1 MSVVKPRG
9 LLRNDQPTEIEGNI
23 RELVRRESGA
33 IRQPGDISEQATDD
47 LSSLVHRVS
56 GESTREIDY
65 LIDGLK
71 GLRKKLD
78 DDGQRVRT
86 AEIAD
91 IYSLSQSVIQ
101 LTKIIS
107 EGVTHVKT
115 VPDAPTIGGE
125 AHSSAEARWVSTN
138 SV

>member
-9 LLRNDQPTEIEGNI
+9 LSRSDRSTEIEGSI
-23 RELVRRESGA
+23 RELVRREGGA

-78 DDGQRVRT
+78 DDGQRVQR
-86 AEIAD
+86 EIAE
-91 IYSLSQSVIQ
+91 YSSLSQSVIQ

-107 EGVTHVKT
+107 EGMTHVKT

-125 AHSSAEARWVSTN
+125 AHSSADGSLEEKT
-138 SV
+138 

>member
-1 MSVVKPRG
+1 MSILKPRG
-9 LLRNDQPTEIEGNI
+9 LSRSDRSAEIEGSI

-47 LSSLVHRVS
+47 LSSLVDRVS

-78 DDGQRVRT
+78 DDGQRVQR
-86 AEIAD
+86 EIAE
-91 IYSLSQSVIQ
+91 YSSLSQSVIQ

-107 EGVTHVKT
+107 EGMTHVKT

-125 AHSSAEARWVSTN
+125 AHSSADVSLEEQT
-138 SV
+138 

>member
-1 MSVVKPRG
+1 MSIVKPRG
-9 LLRNDQPTEIEGNI
+9 LSRNDQPTELEGNI
-23 RELVRRESGA
+23 RDLVRRESGA
-33 IRQPGDISEQATDD
+33 IRQPGDIREQATED

-78 DDGQRVRT
+78 DDGERVQR
-86 AEIAD
+86 EIAE
-91 IYSLSQSVIQ
+91 YSSLSQSVIQ

-107 EGVTHVKT
+107 EGMTHVKT
-115 VPDAPTIGGE
+115 VPDAPTIGAE
-125 AHSSAEARWVSTN
+125 AHSSAGVSLEEQT
-138 SV
+138 

>member
-1 MSVVKPRG
+1 MSIVKPRG
-9 LLRNDQPTEIEGNI
+9 LSRNDQRAEIEGNI

-33 IRQPGDISEQATDD
+33 IRQPGDVREQATDD

-78 DDGQRVRT
+78 DDGQRVQR
-86 AEIAD
+86 EIAE
-91 IYSLSQSVIQ
+91 YSSLSQSVIQ

-107 EGVTHVKT
+107 EGMAHVKT
-115 VPDAPTIGGE
+115 VPDAPTIGAE
-125 AHSSAEARWVSTN
+125 AHSSADVSLEEQT
-138 SV
+138 

>member
-1 MSVVKPRG
+1 M
-9 LLRNDQPTEIEGNI
+9 D
-23 RELVRRESGA
+23 
-33 IRQPGDISEQATDD
+33 
-47 LSSLVHRVS
+47 RVS

-78 DDGQRVRT
+78 DDGQRVQR
-86 AEIAD
+86 EIAE
-91 IYSLSQSVIQ
+91 YSSLSQSVIQ

-107 EGVTHVKT
+107 EGMTHVKT

-125 AHSSAEARWVSTN
+125 AHSSADVSLEEQT
-138 SV
+138 

>member
-1 MSVVKPRG
+1 MSIVKPRG
-9 LLRNDQPTEIEGNI
+9 LSRNDQPAEIEGNI

-33 IRQPGDISEQATDD
+33 IRQPGDVREQATDD

-78 DDGQRVRT
+78 DDGQRVQR
-86 AEIAD
+86 EIAE
-91 IYSLSQSVIQ
+91 YSSLSQSVIQ

-107 EGVTHVKT
+107 EGMTRVKT

-125 AHSSAEARWVSTN
+125 AHSSADVSLEEQT
-138 SV
+138 

>member
-1 MSVVKPRG
+1 MSILKPRG
-9 LLRNDQPTEIEGNI
+9 LSRNDQPTEIEGNI
-23 RELVRRESGA
+23 RDLVRREGGA

-47 LSSLVHRVS
+47 LSSLVDRAS

-78 DDGQRVRT
+78 DDGQRVQR
-86 AEIAD
+86 EIAE
-91 IYSLSQSVIQ
+91 YSSLSQSVIQ

-107 EGVTHVKT
+107 EGMTHVKT
-115 VPDAPTIGGE
+115 VPDAPTIGEE
-125 AHSSAEARWVSTN
+125 AHSSADVSLEEQT
-138 SV
+138 

>member
-1 MSVVKPRG
+1 MSIVKPRG
-9 LLRNDQPTEIEGNI
+9 LSRNDQPAEIEGNI

-33 IRQPGDISEQATDD
+33 IRQPGDVREQATDD

-78 DDGQRVRT
+78 DDGERVQR
-86 AEIAD
+86 EIAE
-91 IYSLSQSVIQ
+91 YSSLSQSVIQ

-107 EGVTHVKT
+107 EGL
-115 VPDAPTIGGE
+115 
-125 AHSSAEARWVSTN
+125 S
-138 SV
+138 

>member
-1 MSVVKPRG
+1 MSIVKPRG
-9 LLRNDQPTEIEGNI
+9 LSRNDQPAEIEGNI

-33 IRQPGDISEQATDD
+33 IRQPGDVREQATDD
-47 LSSLVHRVS
+47 LSSLVDRVS

-78 DDGQRVRT
+78 DDGERVQR
-86 AEIAD
+86 EIAE
-91 IYSLSQSVIQ
+91 YSSLGQSVIQ

-107 EGVTHVKT
+107 EGMTHVKT
-115 VPDAPTIGGE
+115 VADAPTIGGE
-125 AHSSAEARWVSTN
+125 AHSSADVSLEEQT
-138 SV
+138 

>member
-1 MSVVKPRG
+1 VSIVKPRG

-23 RELVRRESGA
+23 REPVRRESGT

-47 LSSLVHRVS
+47 LSSLVDRAS

-78 DDGQRVRT
+78 DDGQRVQR
-86 AEIAD
+86 EIAE
-91 IYSLSQSVIQ
+91 YSSLSQSVIQ

-107 EGVTHVKT
+107 EGMTQVKT
-115 VPDAPTIGGE
+115 VPDAPTIGAE
-125 AHSSAEARWVSTN
+125 ANSSADVSHEEQT
-138 SV
+138 

>member
-1 MSVVKPRG
+1 MSILKPRG
-9 LLRNDQPTEIEGNI
+9 LSRSDRSAEIEGSI

-78 DDGQRVRT
+78 DDGRRVQR
-86 AEIAD
+86 EIVEYA
-91 IYSLSQSVIQ
+91 SLSQSVIQ

>member
-1 MSVVKPRG
+1 MSILKPRG
-9 LLRNDQPTEIEGNI
+9 LSRSDRSAEIEGSI

-78 DDGQRVRT
+78 DDGQRVQR
-86 AEIAD
+86 EIAK
-91 IYSLSQSVIQ
+91 YSSLSQSVIQ

-107 EGVTHVKT
+107 EGMTRVKT

-125 AHSSAEARWVSTN
+125 AHSSADVSLEEQT
-138 SV
+138 